1 MVKNTIIRKNNQA
14 PSFLYAPIMSIMPI
28 TISNTIIKTENPTEN
43 FSKKGNKSAEKLK
56 KDPLAVSSNSLKYSS
71 ILKAVPIGSTAFTRP
86 ENINKPP
93 QKFCKKL
100 SGKDFTVPLIL
111 DIKKVRTKAAM
122 AI

>member
-1 MVKNTIIRKNNQA
+1 MI
-14 PSFLYAPIMSIMPI
+14 SITPI
-28 TISNTIIKTENPTEN
+28 TISKTIIKTENPTEN
-43 FSKKGNKSAEKLK
+43 LSRNGNKSAEKLK
-56 KDPLAVSSNSLKYSS
+56 NDPLAVSSNSLKYSS

-111 DIKKVRTKAAM
+111 DIKKVRINAATAM
-122 AI
+122 YKQRLILCKLWFSILYLT